1 MRSKFPDLPVV
12 YLHPGEV
19 YFGDK
24 PVLISTV
31 LGSCLS
37 ITMFNK
43 KFNFGG
49 ISHCLLPN
57 CGGGNCANC
66 AEPYKYVNCTME
78 KMLKKFEA
86 MKIYPED
93 IEIKAFGGG
102 DVLITKEE
110 SQKSK
115 TIGRQNI
122 IALKNW
128 LEKNNLKL
136 TSFDMGGGKGRK
148 IFFLPTTG
156 DIYLKRIM
164 SEKD

>member
-1 MRSKFPDLPVV
+1 
-12 YLHPGEV
+12 
-19 YFGDK
+19 
-24 PVLISTV
+24 
-31 LGSCLS
+31 
-37 ITMFNK
+37 
-43 KFNFGG
+43 
-49 ISHCLLPN
+49 
-57 CGGGNCANC
+57 
-66 AEPYKYVNCTME
+66 ME